1 MQVFVSVFCEN
12 ILELVLYQVSYEVK
26 GLKVTGSKYWN
37 RSNTSV
43 AEVKR
48 NLKMSIQMFSMNK
61 GSSSTIVVD
70 ITLKVSCFENIRT
83 PRRQNLVG

>member
-12 ILELVLYQVSYEVK
+12 ILELVLYEVK
-26 GLKVTGSKYWN
+26 GLKVTEGKYWN

-61 GSSSTIVVD
+61 GSSSTLVVD
-70 ITLKVSCFENIRT
+70 ITLKVSCFENIAESY
-83 PRRQNLVG
+83 VM